1 MAKIIDEFPKEKY
14 SGNVTRYEITNE
26 LIDKHNVLDLVIKDL
41 ARYIDKANDLWKSG
55 VLKKENIDQIEL
67 FNLPFTHRSNVANRL
82 AFLRSLLSSSYQ

>member
-55 VLKKENIDQIEL
+55 VLKKENIDKIEL